1 MQTFV
6 GYLTGQN
13 EKSHS

>member
-6 GYLTGQN
+6 SYLTGQN